1 MQETFFPGVRLFRE
15 EGESSAPLAF
25 VGVLGGSVVEDSPF
39 VVFAV
44 LRGLAGGMKYGDF
57 AGGLLAFD
65 LGSDFG
71 ANLPLASRTS
81 SGVFSCGFE
90 TREAR
95 FWAIAGGRIGVSVLG
110 ANLPLESLKR
120 AEDLAE
126 DSEDWRFA
134 GVTGL

>member
-1 MQETFFPGVRLFRE
+1 MQETFFPGVRFFRE
-15 EGESSAPLAF
+15 EGGSSAPLPF
-25 VGVLGGSVVEDSPF
+25 VGVLGRSAIDESPF